1 MKSSGLA
8 LVVAAMLPWSLQS
21 PPAAAQGDPIT
32 PVPVLTAQQVLATPT
47 ANWLTNGGN
56 LFNQRHSG
64 LTALNRD
71 NVAGL
76 KAVWRAS
83 LRGAGLDHKVSGQAQ
98 PLVYEGTIY
107 TIAGNDDVFAVSV
120 KSGQVLWE
128 YQPHLD
134 PAKVLVC
141 CGWTSRGLGM
151 GDGKIYVGQLD
162 NRLVA
167 LDQRTGK
174 VVWSVQ
180 SETHQD
186 GGYSITSAP
195 LYYEGMVIQGHAG
208 GDMGSRGVL
217 KAFDART
224 GHLRWRFYTIP
235 GPGEPG
241 HETWPADNDLWKY
254 GGASIWQTPAVDPEQ
269 GLIIFSTDNPAPD
282 LNGGVRAGDNLY
294 SGCILALD
302 AHTGKL
308 RWYFQEI
315 HHDIWDYSAPNPVVL
330 FDVVIHGQPRKG
342 VVEVSKDGYAYILDR
357 TNGKPLI
364 GIPER
369 AVMQNA
375 SQHTSPTQPIPIG
388 DDIVPHAVDA
398 APEGYDLIND
408 GRTFTPFAD
417 KPVVY
422 TPVGGVNWPP
432 SSYDPAAHTLFVCA
446 NDGAGAAQRIG
457 EKFEIPSIGD
467 PFLGGAFGRVDAVRR
482 GIVAAVDVTTNRLV
496 WRRQWTDAC
505 GSGSVNTAGGLLFMG
520 RGDGRFMA
528 FDTRNGRA
536 LWEFQTDAPINAPAT
551 VFEYQG
557 TEYVAVMAAGSFYS
571 PRKHGDGLWLFAL
584 TGTLGPLPPGSA
596 SLQVNAAAATPP
608 PSGPAD
614 LGHGRQVYSHNCE
627 PCHGPSGLGGHGEG
641 ARLES
646 SLTAA
651 MVTTIVTTGRKDMPA
666 FQGILRPEDLRD
678 VAGYIT
684 QEMVP
689 ARERKQ

>member
-1 MKSSGLA
+1 M
-8 LVVAAMLPWSLQS
+8 
-21 PPAAAQGDPIT
+21 AAAAPETAI
-32 PVPVLTAQQVLATPT
+32 VPVSALTAQQLLPAPQD
-47 ANWLTNGGN
+47 NWLTNGGN
-56 LFNQRHSG
+56 VFNQRHSA
-64 LTALNRD
+64 LTAINRD

-83 LRGAGLDHKVSGQAQ
+83 LRGSGLERNVSGQAQ
-98 PLVYEGTIY
+98 PLVYDGTIY

-120 KSGQVLWE
+120 KTGEVLWQ

-141 CGWTSRGLGM
+141 CGWTSRGLGL
-151 GDGKIYVGQLD
+151 GEGKIYVGQLD

-180 SETHQD
+180 SEALSG
-186 GGYSITSAP
+186 GGYTITSAP
-195 LYYEGMVIQGHAG
+195 LYYDGLVIQGHAG
-208 GDMGSRGVL
+208 GDMGSRGVI
-217 KAFDART
+217 KAFDAAT
-224 GHLRWRFYTIP
+224 GRLRWQFHTIP

-241 HETWPADNDLWKY
+241 HETWPADSDIWKV
-254 GGASIWQTPAVDPEQ
+254 GGAAIWQTPAVDPEQ
-269 GLIIFSTDNPAPD
+269 GLLIFSTDNPAPD

-294 SGCILALD
+294 TSSILALD
-302 AHTGKL
+302 LHTGKL

-315 HHDIWDYSAPNPVVL
+315 HHDLWDYGAPNPLVL
-330 FDVVIHGQPRKG
+330 FDVVMDGRMRKG
-342 VVEVSKDGYAYILDR
+342 VVQVSKNGYAYILDR
-357 TNGKPLI
+357 TTGKPLI
-364 GIPER
+364 GIPEQ
-369 AVMQNA
+369 AVMQEP
-375 SQHTSPTQPIPIG
+375 SQQTSPTQPIPVG
-388 DDIVPHAVDA
+388 DDIVLHELDA
-398 APEGYDLIND
+398 APEGYDLVNK

-432 SSYDPAAHTLFVCA
+432 SSYDPATHTLFVCA

-457 EKFEIPSIGD
+457 DKFEIPSTGT
-467 PFLGGAFGRVDAVRR
+467 PFLGGAFGRVDAIRR

-496 WRRQWTDAC
+496 WRRQWGDSC

-520 RGDGRFMA
+520 RGDGRLMA
-528 FDTRNGRA
+528 FDTRDGHA

-551 VFEYQG
+551 VFQYQG
-557 TEYVAVMAAGSFYS
+557 TEYVVVMAAGAFYS

-584 TGTLGPLPPGSA
+584 TGTKESLPPGSA
-596 SLQVNAAAATPP
+596 AIDTSAPPPAAAA
-608 PSGPAD
+608 GPAD
-614 LGHGRQVYSHNCE
+614 LKHGREVYGLNCM

-641 ARLES
+641 ARLEPR
-646 SLTAA
+646 LTAA
-651 MVTTIVTTGRKDMPA
+651 NVVEIASGGRKDMPS
-666 FQGILRPEDLRD
+666 FRGILRPEDLRD